1 MINNNL
7 NYQSDPEIKNTEYQD
22 YSMVKA
28 YNTENN
34 VNKVINIDDMTNN
47 NSIKNDSNKTDE
59 EFNESYLI
67 NFQDSKSGL
76 VGK

>member
-1 MINNNL
+1 
-7 NYQSDPEIKNTEYQD
+7 
-22 YSMVKA
+22 MVKA